1 MAVTPNIGLV
11 KQAGTEYG
19 DYEITNENW
28 DKIDEEMGKRGK
40 TVNGVQPDDE
50 GDYKVTEVT
59 FARQIVADD
68 AQQSSD
74 EFLFRTTGGEAS
86 LSDGDAKLIAI
97 FGRMLHTGVVEESLQ
112 MTVNAAERDPGEET
126 ITAQIDR
133 DTFVAYVADSG
144 TITLTYTDA
153 WSANPTLYGVTVE
166 GYPVSGDQI
175 VIVYVKENRGLITPS
190 APNKFISTGWNLY
203 NNTLGYARVKKYSNS
218 YGFLIGGT
226 YTKVEFATTPTGT
239 KTTITPASGY
249 FTVPSDGYVIVTGGN
264 ATDTYILMT
273 WSDWSEGYE
282 GSWKAYSESV
292 VNLSSIMSNFTNG
305 LQQVEGVA
313 DEINFGTG
321 NAYSRIERM
330 SYTAQNLADVIA
342 SGRPYD
348 ADTNYIYAVRSSEVV
363 YSFSVSGSFTAS
375 DHGQEI
381 IEGGTV
387 PVFVQTLYGQNLVD
401 KLRTDVVTK
410 SQDLVN
416 NLTSDATNKALTAA
430 QGKALKAITDSLNSN
445 LTNYIEESGQLKR
458 FTAVDV
464 NTIVDSGRYYLNS
477 SCTNKPI
484 SGSGYLDVYKYSN
497 NYVRQTLKA
506 EANEFVYERQLSNGT
521 WGSWSSLNSNLTTVN
536 SLTAGTG
543 VTISV
548 GGYIKAGKIVT
559 VSVRITTTQDLS
571 TNSVILSGLPSGTGN
586 GFIPYFTIG
595 NGYEPMKYSCRLNNN
610 NGDVHTNVA
619 IPSGETVNVQG
630 TYIANS

>member
-1 MAVTPNIGLV
+1 MATETPIIGLV
-11 KQAGTEYG
+11 KQDGTEYG
-19 DYEITNENW
+19 DYEITNKNW
-28 DKIDEEMGKRGK
+28 DTIDEEMGKRGK
-40 TVNGVQPDDE
+40 TVNGIQPDE
-50 GDYKVTEVT
+50 TGDYKVDEVT

-68 AQQSSD
+68 AQQSSG
-74 EFLFRTTGGEAS
+74 EFLFRTTGGDAS

-97 FGRMLHTGVVEESLQ
+97 FGRMLHTGIVEESLQ
-112 MTVNAAERDPGEET
+112 MTVNAVERDPDEET

-166 GYPVSGDQI
+166 GDPVSGDQI

-203 NNTLGYARVKKYSNS
+203 NNTLGYARVKKYSSS
-218 YGFLIGGT
+218 YGFIIGGT

-249 FTVPSDGYVIVTGGN
+249 FTIPSDGYVIVTGGN
-264 ATDTYILMT
+264 GTDTYILMT

-282 GSWKAYSESV
+282 GSWKAYTESTI
-292 VNLSSIMSNFTNG
+292 NLSSIMSNFSNG
-305 LQQVEGVA
+305 LLQVSGIA

-321 NAYSRIERM
+321 KAYSRIERM

-348 ADTNYIYAVRSSEVV
+348 ADENYIYAVRSSEVV
-363 YSFSVSGSFTAS
+363 YSFSTSGDFTAC

-430 QGKALKAITDSLNSN
+430 QGKALKAITDSLNSKIETYN
-445 LTNYIEESGQLKR
+445 LGTNTLANIQSAMVSYVSSSMSDSSVRNVR
-458 FTAVDV
+458 FTPSAAAGIFKVYDHIG
-464 NTIVDSGRYYLNS
+464 TIHRIYATRFTVEAR
-477 SCTNKPI
+477 NKENDLI
-484 SGSGYLDVYKYSN
+484 LG
-497 NYVRQTLKA
+497 
-506 EANEFVYERQLSNGT
+506 EYENGT
-521 WGSWSSLNSNLTTVN
+521 WSWQSLNSKFKTIESGSFNDISASGIYYLKNAVTDKPINQHGMLILSVIDSNTAMGLYLPSAN
-536 SLTAGTG
+536 SYAVYTC
-543 VTISV
+543 V
-548 GGYIKAGKIVT
+548 KAG
-559 VSVRITTTQDLS
+559 
-571 TNSVILSGLPSGTGN
+571 GTWAFYHN
-586 GFIPYFTIG
+586 
-595 NGYEPMKYSCRLNNN
+595 
-610 NGDVHTNVA
+610 
-619 IPSGETVNVQG
+619 
-630 TYIANS
+630 